1 MKNRI
6 IAEKIEFEGVP
17 NKNLNEEY
25 ILSIFNKFVKGNYG
39 QFVYID
45 PSSLRFEDNSY
56 FITGGVSTPY
66 YVEEAGCEFPHL
78 RFNTFKEVLLIE
90 MELKENSIVV
100 TGISRNKLKEIIKK
114 QEATRRK
121 TLEYALLKI
130 ASNKFSK
137 IPLIQVQHN
146 PLLEILKQMDNLV
159 EKKQVLGVQEKAKW
173 SEYLKL
179 LQELDIITYVGSDI
193 TYGQKYKDFEKRII
207 SVENKDRSELVQAIF
222 NYVLDAGADYLTE
235 YLHLTS
241 TMPYLRSSA
250 TYYMKALKINKPIT
264 MSRDFLLQSY
274 HDLYRLKPKPY
285 KFNNWID
292 KLCEADILKEVK
304 EGISGNEEIFEK
316 IEKIN
321 FHTDSVYF

>member
-17 NKNLNEEY
+17 KKNLNEEH
-25 ILSIFNKFVKGNYG
+25 ILSIFNKFVKGKYG

-100 TGISRNKLKEIIKK
+100 TGISKNKLKEIIKK

-159 EKKQVLGVQEKAKW
+159 EKKQELGVQEKAKW

-179 LQELDIITYVGSDI
+179 LQDLDIITYVDSDI

-222 NYVLDAGADYLTE
+222 NFVLDTGADYLIE

-274 HDLYRLKPKPY
+274 NDLYRLKPKPY

-321 FHTDSVYF
+321 FRTDSDYF